1 MGGKRRRKGGK
12 WRGGRRR
19 QEGGPEVECVCRE
32 RNVWNPNCVIAAEQT
47 LVLPVIP
54 QTAGSECVSECV
66 CEYVRQKK
74 RRGGRKLNESGKL
87 RVKPRV

>member
-1 MGGKRRRKGGK
+1 MRRGGGGGRKEEKEGRKMGGEKETGG
-12 WRGGRRR
+12 GA
-19 QEGGPEVECVCRE
+19 EVECVCRE

-66 CEYVRQKK
+66 CM
-74 RRGGRKLNESGKL
+74 
-87 RVKPRV
+87 